1 MVNAETGEETENII
15 TAEEKVTVYIVFY
28 NGEDYFAESV
38 FNLNEEQKTL
48 AKDYLENLMLYLR
61 GGI

>member
-15 TAEEKVTVYIVFY
+15 TAEEKVTVYTVFY

-38 FNLNEEQKTL
+38 FNLNAEQKTL
-48 AKDYLENLMLYLR
+48 AKDYLENLMLYLS

>member
-1 MVNAETGEETENII
+1 MVNAKTGEGTENII
-15 TAEEKVTVYIVFY
+15 TAEEKVMVYTVFY

-38 FNLNEEQKTL
+38 FNLNEEQRTL
-48 AKDYLENLMLYLR
+48 AENYLENLMLYLS